1 MRSSGAIPQTSMP
14 ARRDGGTSAPPA
26 PPGLRTPPP
35 SSRRAVLRDDA
46 LGGLLARSVEERV
59 RMALPVIQRVIDPA
73 AFARLDHSIVDVTPK
88 PMARVTRADAIKCIA
103 RRATLPSLDYEV
115 MAENAPNVWVQV
127 APAALEAGYTW
138 PNEAVLYDLSSTFEA
153 DRTKRRQTKTRGA
166 DAVNQVG
173 AGGAAL
179 TIREFRGDDL
189 AMVHHTTGGGAEPH
203 LTVENAHISALHYLA
218 DLRTMTGF
226 DKGAKDKPAHELLMS
241 GYGSA
246 PTDNLNFFPRGGN
259 QPVLDLSL
267 AQYLGVIRYAM
278 NHVPDVPP
286 VFGEEVV
293 RSANEMARLQGMD
306 PTQLFLAAGVGMERQ
321 LFKAALNM
329 HRMGVIVVPTP
340 IANAFAGYAQP
351 IPQLTDPLTNAVVRQ
366 AEAPWTELQNRL
378 VNAHFANL
386 LVYLKTL

>member
-1 MRSSGAIPQTSMP
+1 M
-14 ARRDGGTSAPPA
+14 
-26 PPGLRTPPP
+26 
-35 SSRRAVLRDDA
+35 
-46 LGGLLARSVEERV
+46 LARCVAER
-59 RMALPVIQRVIDPA
+59 ASITHPVIQRVIDPA
-73 AFARLDHSIVDVTPK
+73 AFARLDHSIVDVVPK

-103 RRATLPSLDYEV
+103 RRATLPNVNFEV

-127 APAALEAGYTW
+127 APAALQAGYTW
-138 PNEAVLYDLSSTFEA
+138 PREAVLYDLPSTFEA
-153 DRTKRRQTKTRGA
+153 DRSRRRQTKTRGA
-166 DAVNQVG
+166 DDLNQVG
-173 AGGAAL
+173 EGGGAL

-226 DKGAKDKPAHELLMS
+226 AKGTRDKPAHELFMS

-246 PTDNLNFFPRGGN
+246 PTDNLNFFPRGGD
-259 QPVLDLSL
+259 QAVLDLSL
-267 AQYLGVIRYAM
+267 AQYLRVIRHAVD
-278 NHVPDVPP
+278 HVAGVPP

-293 RSANEMARLQGMD
+293 RSANELARRQDMN
-306 PTQLFLAAGVGMERQ
+306 PAQLFLAAGVGMERQ

-329 HRMGVIVVPTP
+329 HKMGVIVVPAP
-340 IANAFAGYAQP
+340 IVNAFAGYAQAV
-351 IPQLTDPLTNAVVRQ
+351 PQLTDPLTNAVVRQ
-366 AEAPWTELQNRL
+366 AEGPWTELQNRL